1 MSPLINA
8 MHCITFD
15 TIWVLTFDEKG
26 TSYTAEIFAL
36 YVVVFVLLWKQC
48 VLINMILNTFLFFYK
63 NESLY
68 QSILLSL
75 INEERSNR
83 ILIKMEPKELIIDHF
98 FVSARPHVV
107 NKWWQFQ
114 TSLLLN
120 CETIVFT
127 ASQYGFAIFAPVPRH
142 R

>member
-1 MSPLINA
+1 MKRELHTPLRFLHYSRFVEA
-8 MHCITFD
+8 MCA
-15 TIWVLTFDEKG
+15 EKHD
-26 TSYTAEIFAL
+26 SQHFFI
-36 YVVVFVLLWKQC
+36 LL
-48 VLINMILNTFLFFYK
+48 K

-83 ILIKMEPKELIIDHF
+83 ILIKMEPKELIIEHF
-98 FVSARPHVV
+98 FVSARPHAV

-127 ASQYGFAIFAPVPRH
+127 ASQYGFAIFAPVPKSR
-142 R
+142 